1 SSSKSK
7 ENGSMRTTKR
17 NQSFARLA
25 ALLVLA
31 SMIALPGFAASRGSA
46 NFTNLVA
53 IGDSYGAGYESNSL
67 NERHQP
73 YSWPAIL
80 ARQVGLPLCTA
91 TSSATDVCFAQPL
104 VSYPGIGPEMV

>member
-1 SSSKSK
+1 
-7 ENGSMRTTKR
+7 MRTTKR

-80 ARQVGLPLCTA
+80 ARQVAALDFSAGDFAAAPAYAPSGTALPADETIKIA
-91 TSSATDVCFAQPL
+91 V
-104 VSYPGIGPEMV
+104 YRR